1 MYINPETLF
10 RSNSSLTTMSTHLIY
25 IFCFVLFSTTKQK
38 EREIKVL
45 FPFFYTKCYCLRPN
59 AWDPVTPKR
68 IKNYGPSR
76 PLDAEWY
83 ENHTVEIHSRF
94 MLAFVLSL
102 NLWNIFCCPLEE
114 YEFNLVLSH
123 QTFLKILIFRIIKL
137 GIQIT
142 FSNYNQ
148 LLHSTTTNKMNDLI
162 SWLGIP
168 IICVCRQKHSL
179 PTKSISLFP
188 NS

>member
-1 MYINPETLF
+1 L
-10 RSNSSLTTMSTHLIY
+10 L
-25 IFCFVLFSTTKQK
+25 CFILHNQT
-38 EREIKVL
+38 EREKNL
-45 FPFFYTKCYCLRPN
+45 GTLSSFLYQMLLPPTKCLRPRHSQKIKKLWSILTTRCRMVWKSYC
-59 AWDPVTPKR
+59 WDTFEFHACLR
-68 IKNYGPSR
+68 
-76 PLDAEWY
+76 A
-83 ENHTVEIHSRF
+83 
-94 MLAFVLSL
+94 LSKSMEYL
-102 NLWNIFCCPLEE
+102 LFPLEE

-123 QTFLKILIFRIIKL
+123 QTFLKFLIFRIIKL